1 MVPGLGAVVPPPLV
15 PVSLPEAVLGPA
27 AVADVPP
34 EGIEAVVVAAA
45 AFLVAV
51 LVAIVMVE

>member
-1 MVPGLGAVVPPPLV
+1 MVPELGAVVPPPLV
-15 PVSLPEAVLGPA
+15 PVSLAEAVLGPA

-51 LVAIVMVE
+51 LVAIVMIE